1 MVMMEKQSRKQAA
14 FFFFSNFFLFEFVR
28 CYLKCGFNTSDIQVV
43 FYTGRSFLNSW
54 PMQTKSMHL
63 MEFRR
68 ISADPKA
75 QGVLAPEVR
84 FWIPGS
90 VA

>member
-1 MVMMEKQSRKQAA
+1 MVMMAKQSRKQVNSIFLA
-14 FFFFSNFFLFEFVR
+14 FFFFFLAFMR

-43 FYTGRSFLNSW
+43 FYTGGSFLHFW

-75 QGVLAPEVR
+75 RGVLALEVR
-84 FWIPGS
+84 F
-90 VA
+90 